1 MVSSR
6 EGAGVASVVVG
17 VDSGLE
23 AGVVVGGS
31 TGIAGVAGVAAGGG
45 GVTAADGGGVTAAG
59 GDGVSATGVVVG
71 LGRMKMT
78 ARRIKITKPAAM
90 SAPGT
95 HRGRPRGGGT

>member
-6 EGAGVASVVVG
+6 EGAGVASVVVV

-23 AGVVVGGS
+23 AGVVAGGS
-31 TGIAGVAGVAAGGG
+31 TGIAGVAGVAAG
-45 GVTAADGGGVTAAG
+45 AGGVTAAG
-59 GDGVSATGVVVG
+59 GDEVSATGGGVG
-71 LGRMKMT
+71 LGRLKMT